1 MSCPRFLAPGD
12 GSKRLQGTALPS
24 VAGEKDGADGI
35 MGLSFPAS
43 LQTRGSGAFLWAKR
57 SSFSEDIACAGP
69 YSMPRAKVSLSQ
81 SQSSEDTNADSSG
94 NLPDTDKPYRLHQ
107 LWPRQAQAKRGAWRI
122 PERTLILLAAVGG
135 SIGAYAGMRVFHH
148 KTRHNK
154 FKYGVP
160 AIFIAQA
167 AIAALCYVRMR

>member
-1 MSCPRFLAPGD
+1 M
-12 GSKRLQGTALPS
+12 QTALAIYLILINLTAFIS
-24 VAGEKDGADGI
+24 Y
-35 MGLSFPAS
+35 GLD
-43 LQTRGSGAFLWAKR
+43 KR
-57 SSFSEDIACAGP
+57 
-69 YSMPRAKVSLSQ
+69 RAKS
-81 SQSSEDTNADSSG
+81 
-94 NLPDTDKPYRLHQ
+94 
-107 LWPRQAQAKRGAWRI
+107 GAWRI

>member
-1 MSCPRFLAPGD
+1 MH
-12 GSKRLQGTALPS
+12 TALAIYLILINLTAFIS
-24 VAGEKDGADGI
+24 Y
-35 MGLSFPAS
+35 GLD
-43 LQTRGSGAFLWAKR
+43 KR
-57 SSFSEDIACAGP
+57 
-69 YSMPRAKVSLSQ
+69 R
-81 SQSSEDTNADSSG
+81 
-94 NLPDTDKPYRLHQ
+94 
-107 LWPRQAQAKRGAWRI
+107 AKRGAWRI

>member
-1 MSCPRFLAPGD
+1 M
-12 GSKRLQGTALPS
+12 QTALAIYLILINLTAFIS
-24 VAGEKDGADGI
+24 Y
-35 MGLSFPAS
+35 GLD
-43 LQTRGSGAFLWAKR
+43 KR
-57 SSFSEDIACAGP
+57 
-69 YSMPRAKVSLSQ
+69 R
-81 SQSSEDTNADSSG
+81 
-94 NLPDTDKPYRLHQ
+94 
-107 LWPRQAQAKRGAWRI
+107 AKRGAWRI

-160 AIFIAQA
+160 AIFIAQV

>member
-1 MSCPRFLAPGD
+1 M
-12 GSKRLQGTALPS
+12 QTALAIYLILINLTAFIS
-24 VAGEKDGADGI
+24 Y
-35 MGLSFPAS
+35 GLD
-43 LQTRGSGAFLWAKR
+43 KR
-57 SSFSEDIACAGP
+57 
-69 YSMPRAKVSLSQ
+69 R
-81 SQSSEDTNADSSG
+81 
-94 NLPDTDKPYRLHQ
+94 
-107 LWPRQAQAKRGAWRI
+107 AKRGAWRI

-167 AIAALCYVRMR
+167 AIAALCYVRMRDLSRVKHFLLAICRR